1 MTTPNGTSAA
11 NPPGDQFTYA
21 APAAPTVTGVS
32 PSSGP
37 TAGGT
42 GVTITGT
49 GFTGATAV
57 DFGANAATS
66 YTVVSDTEITATS
79 PSGSGTVD
87 VTVTTPNGTSA
98 TSGTDHFTYVAPGFQ
113 ITTSSLPD
121 AVPGQAYGPGGAGVT
136 FQTSG
141 AGAGAVLKWKKV
153 AALPKGLKFKY
164 GKLFGTPSIKHVL
177 PGTNAQVSVQ
187 VTEIVPTL
195 TEVKPGK
202 YKYKK
207 VKTTVYKTLTLHI
220 A

>member
-1 MTTPNGTSAA
+1 MPNAATNVTVVSDTAITATSPSGSGTVDVTVTTPNGTSAA

-79 PSGSGTVD
+79 PAGQRHGGRD
-87 VTVTTPNGTSA
+87 G
-98 TSGTDHFTYVAPGFQ
+98 DHAERHLGRQPPG
-113 ITTSSLPD
+113 
-121 AVPGQAYGPGGAGVT
+121 
-136 FQTSG
+136 
-141 AGAGAVLKWKKV
+141 
-153 AALPKGLKFKY
+153 
-164 GKLFGTPSIKHVL
+164 
-177 PGTNAQVSVQ
+177 
-187 VTEIVPTL
+187 
-195 TEVKPGK
+195 
-202 YKYKK
+202 
-207 VKTTVYKTLTLHI
+207 
-220 A
+220 